1 MRDRPP
7 SWGKKQ
13 QGSPNFRGLLK
24 VPNAIHENVIK
35 TGNGNGFDFFILS
48 TYIHILHNIRSINIS
63 ALYIHKLMAI
73 DIIEGDDIIVKDVT

>member
-13 QGSPNFRGLLK
+13 LGSPNFRGLLK

-48 TYIHILHNIRSINIS
+48 TYILHNNRSIDIS
-63 ALYIHKLMAI
+63 VLY
-73 DIIEGDDIIVKDVT
+73 TT

>member
-48 TYIHILHNIRSINIS
+48 TYILHNIRSINIS

-73 DIIEGDDIIVKDVT
+73 DIIEGDDIVKDVS